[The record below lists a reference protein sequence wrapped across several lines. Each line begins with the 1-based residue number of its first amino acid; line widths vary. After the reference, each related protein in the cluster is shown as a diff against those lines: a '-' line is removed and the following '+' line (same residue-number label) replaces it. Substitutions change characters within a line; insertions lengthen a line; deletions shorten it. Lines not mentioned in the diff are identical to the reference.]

1 MLMNL
6 WDFDVWSLLI
16 HLTILLGGM
25 LIANVLRRSIRPLR
39 QSLIPNAVLGG
50 FLILIVDFVLK
61 QTLNIH
67 MFGANTNT
75 LEILTYHGLG
85 LGVAAITLKDEN
97 EDEAEKK
104 RERSTIF
111 NYGIMVVS
119 TYLLQGIIGLFITI
133 GLFYLMSNVVFP
145 AAGLIL
151 PMGWGQG
158 PGQAYAWGHNYEVTW
173 NFDKG
178 TSFGLTVAAM
188 GFIAASMGGIFY
200 LSRMKKKG
208 MIRVYEDS
216 EEMEDLSA
224 EQITKKGEIPL
235 SESMDKLTV
244 QVALVAVAY
253 SMSYLLMMGFNM
265 IINTGV
271 LGNFGY
277 NTLQPLVWGF
287 NFLFA
292 TFTAL
297 LLKMILRKLKK
308 AKLIKREYKNDFL
321 QNRFSGFMF
330 DIMVVASIAAIDLS
344 AFQEQSFIIPLVV
357 MFIIGII
364 FTYWYCDFVC
374 KRVFPTLR
382 HESFL
387 ALYGILSAT
396 NSMGFILL
404 REVDP
409 NFKTPVARYVIYQ
422 VVYASLFGFPLML
435 LMGYA
440 PHGVTASIIPAV
452 ILVAFF
458 AVMNILLFRKQI
470 FKRK

>member
-1 MLMNL
+1 MVMNL
-6 WDFDVWSLLI
+6 WDYNVWSLLI

-25 LIANVLRRSIRPLR
+25 MLANILRRSIKPLR

-50 FLILIVDFVLK
+50 FLVLLIDFLLK
-61 QTLNIH
+61 TTLKIQI
-67 MFGANTNT
+67 FDSIT
-75 LEILTYHGLG
+75 LETLTYHGLG
-85 LGVAAITLKDEN
+85 LGVVAITLKD
-97 EDEAEKK
+97 DEGDAEEKK

-111 NYGIMVVS
+111 NYGVMVVS
-119 TYLLQGIIGLFITI
+119 TYLLQGVIGLVITI
-133 GLFYLMSNVVFP
+133 GLYYLLANVFP

-158 PGQAYAWGHNYEVTW
+158 PGQAFAWGHNYEVTW
-173 NFDKG
+173 GFENG

-188 GFIAASMGGIFY
+188 GFIAASLGGILY
-200 LSRMKKKG
+200 LSRLKRKG
-208 MIRVYEDS
+208 IVRVS
-216 EEMEDLSA
+216 ENNEETEDLSA
-224 EQITKKGEIPL
+224 EQVTKKGEIPL

-244 QVALVAVAY
+244 QVALVAIAY
-253 SMSYLLMMGFNM
+253 SMAYLLMMGFNAV
-265 IINTGV
+265 INSGILGAFGV
-271 LGNFGY
+271 

-297 LLKMILRKLKK
+297 LLKMILKKLKL
-308 AKLIKREYKNDFL
+308 AKLIRREYTNDFL

-344 AFQEQSFIIPLVV
+344 AFKVHSFVVTLVV
-357 MFIIGII
+357 MFVFGIIG
-364 FTYWYCDFVC
+364 TYWYCDFVC
-374 KRVFPTLR
+374 KRVFTAHR
-382 HESFL
+382 HEAFL
-387 ALYGILSAT
+387 ALYGILAAT

-404 REVDP
+404 REIDP

-440 PHGVTASIIPAV
+440 PHGVIQSIITAG
-452 ILVAFF
+452 ILIVFF
-458 AVMNILLFRKQI
+458 AAMNLLLFRKQI
-470 FKRK
+470 FRKA